1 MSAAP
6 QAAPANSP
14 PDKDGG
20 AAVKIDRLVL
30 DIPGLDPPA
39 AEALATDIGE
49 RLARAGISGEHT
61 AIGITLGPI
70 GGSRAELAA
79 RITAALME
87 RLV

>member
-6 QAAPANSP
+6 QAAPAGP

-30 DIPGLDPPA
+30 DIPGLDPPE

-49 RLARAGISGEHT
+49 RLARTGMSGDHAT
-61 AIGITLGPI
+61 IGITLGPI